1 MDKTQQILQ
10 IFFLFFKLLFVI
22 VLNMNINTDNALH
35 INKQSIYFFKVTIL
49 SFNSLTTHHFEIN
62 SKM

>member
-35 INKQSIYFFKVTIL
+35 INIQSIYFWYINFFKV
-49 SFNSLTTHHFEIN
+49 
-62 SKM
+62 